1 MFRALRAPQSVTI
14 QIPRY
19 SKHLRNLQ
27 LPLFFD
33 FLCAWATNKLNK
45 WTGPRMDEINNI
57 DNTDNTDNTDH
68 FRHVSSCSSCSSCSI
83 VQMLQFSTCNS
94 SCRTKTSCW
103 ICSARSC
110 QGTLGITPS
119 QHHHS
124 LSDFPHL
131 FSEWSSR
138 KRIEECLEYSID
150 FSCPA
155 RIGEDR
161 KLKQNTGEYSI

>member
-1 MFRALRAPQSVTI
+1 MLHNLSQSKF
-14 QIPRY
+14 QDIP
-19 SKHLRNLQ
+19 ST
-27 LPLFFD
+27 
-33 FLCAWATNKLNK
+33 CATSNSHCSLTSCAHEQRIYKLNK
-45 WTGPRMDEINNI
+45 WTGPRMDEINNT
-57 DNTDNTDNTDH
+57 DNIDNTDNTDH
-68 FRHVSSCSSCSSCSI
+68 FRHVSSCSSCSI

-150 FSCPA
+150 LPSPHWGRQKA
-155 RIGEDR
+155 WTEHRRI
-161 KLKQNTGEYSI
+161 